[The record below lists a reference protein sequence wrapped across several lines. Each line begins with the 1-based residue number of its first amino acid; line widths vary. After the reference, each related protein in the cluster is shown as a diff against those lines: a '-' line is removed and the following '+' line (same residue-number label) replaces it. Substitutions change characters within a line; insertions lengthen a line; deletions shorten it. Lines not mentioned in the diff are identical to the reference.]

1 MLALRVGSILRGGD
15 AVFPAFFQATVRQ
28 RMALW
33 SLLLVVIG
41 ALYVAIDLI
50 HASKL
55 AGFLAALDKAAA
67 ANALDQV
74 KELNGQIAYHV
85 SGNGRNKLLLTLL
98 LVFAVGQI
106 VWLEFRW
113 LVRPV
118 VRLAADVAA
127 GDGAG
132 KSTSVIAMRRDEVG
146 VLGRALLAHFAESS
160 RREKQAAGEV
170 AALNTELRQK
180 DAFAEASL
188 RFREEIGAVVGTLRR
203 RGVDMS
209 GASDRLSGVSSHLE
223 SSTRETSSSIRAS
236 SDQVDKAAD
245 LIRNFATTVHMMSSE
260 MDSVS
265 DASAQSRRTVDEA
278 KGDTE
283 ELRAA
288 VVLIDQ
294 MVALIGDVATR
305 TNLLALNATI
315 EAARAGDQGRG
326 FAVVASEVK
335 QLAQQTAQAAGD
347 ATQSLATVHAAAG
360 RIAGRMGGISAA
372 VIDMDKGV
380 QSVAAAIRD
389 EGQTALAVSGEAKTI
404 ADSVRAEADRVQ
416 RILDIVTDSSAASA
430 VVQETAGDLSAQ
442 ADQLNRAFDA
452 FVEASG
458 REAA

>member
-1 MLALRVGSILRGGD
+1 
-15 AVFPAFFQATVRQ
+15 
-28 RMALW
+28 MALW
-33 SLLLVVIG
+33 SVLLVVIG

-55 AGFLAALDKAAA
+55 ASFLAALDKAAA

-74 KELNGQIAYHV
+74 KDLNGQISYHA

-98 LVFAVGQI
+98 LVFAIGQI
-106 VWLEFRW
+106 AWLEFRW

-118 VRLAADVAA
+118 VRLAADVSA

-132 KSTSVIAMRRDEVG
+132 GSTSVIAMRRDEIG
-146 VLGRALLAHFAESS
+146 VLGRALLTHFADSS
-160 RREKQAAGEV
+160 RREKHAAGEV
-170 AALNTELRQK
+170 AALSSELERRQ
-180 DAFAEASL
+180 ALAAASL
-188 RFREEIGAVVGTLRR
+188 RFREDIGAVVGTLRR
-203 RGVDMS
+203 RGEHMS
-209 GASDRLSGVSSHLE
+209 DASGRLSGVSQHLE
-223 SSTRETSSSIRAS
+223 SSTRDTSASIRAS

-260 MDSVS
+260 MDAVS
-265 DASAQSRRTVDEA
+265 GASAESRRTVDEA

-288 VVLIDQ
+288 VVLIDR

-360 RIAGRMGGISAA
+360 RIADRMGGISAA

-380 QSVAAAIRD
+380 QSVASAIRD
-389 EGQTALAVSGEAKTI
+389 EGQTALAVSGEARTI

-416 RILDIVTDSSAASA
+416 RILDIVTDASAASA
-430 VVQETAGDLSAQ
+430 VVQETAGDLAAQ
-442 ADQLNRAFDA
+442 ADQLNRAFDS